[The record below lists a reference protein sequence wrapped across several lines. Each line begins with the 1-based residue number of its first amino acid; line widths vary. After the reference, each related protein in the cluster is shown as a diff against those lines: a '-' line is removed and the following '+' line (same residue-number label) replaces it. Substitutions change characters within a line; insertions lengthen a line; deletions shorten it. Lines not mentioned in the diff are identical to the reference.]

1 MLNIPD
7 SILPDGIVS
16 AEQTLPAP
24 LISSND
30 QISATAA
37 ARALFTNR
45 FNHTRPS
52 DSAACSNGKS
62 TVEAPN
68 SPNYRELLYER
79 EVKRLQ
85 SQLNETEDQLVKVEL
100 EQSETKKKIE
110 ILIEEISRKNARIR
124 DLERNE
130 KSHLRAQEDMETK
143 LTTMKKQVDQMQR
156 HHEIQREK
164 LVVCKENE
172 DKWEAKRAD
181 LEETL
186 NNKNNSVLLLE
197 RKLRDANDELLNR
210 SKDLKSAELEC
221 TRLQR
226 ELEELSK
233 SNDLQREEYQA
244 SVADW
249 RNRFEK
255 TMADQLSSC
264 VADIERNANV
274 AREIRAKTEEIERL
288 QQLLE
293 NEKQH
298 VESVV
303 KECTDKS
310 READAMKSKLERLEA
325 ELARRDEL
333 ERRTVCNRCE
343 NMVNVKEKEEQNGE
357 EKEEE
362 LIELNSARA
371 RIDRLESELFEREQL
386 LSKKNE
392 ELDDMLSEKKK
403 VDLER
408 EEAMNELERK
418 TESLKEALFIMD
430 GLREG
435 ITEVMVGSDSGMPK
449 GIEEEVHSQLSRI
462 TMVVQEYDRRFK
474 HLETYLTEEDRQQRW
489 PAYGVDLTETIKDL
503 QYRLFAA
510 NQKIAAYEKEKVDWK
525 DSMQQL
531 KNREELAKHKNSE
544 LTNEVNNRL
553 RELDGLKEE
562 KVQLEKMISGYRSEL
577 ESKSVQLENITKS
590 VEELRKDNT
599 LLLQLIATSKE
610 EYDNE
615 RKLSK
620 QQEDQHLMEN
630 EQLRSLSMKKE
641 EEMRILREKISSFE
655 KELKPC
661 KEENVQLRLKVSSL
675 AEENENYK
683 VATDKLK
690 SVEIESYA
698 ESNASK
704 TNSML
709 QLSRQRFHSAPTSP
723 RCGYANHDPSAI
735 LTTRNSVKG
744 EDNLRIG
751 VAHEKVLRAH
761 RFLKRTS
768 FYQISRIQTGSKH
781 N

>member
-310 READAMKSKLERLEA
+310 READAMKSKLESLEA
-325 ELARRDEL
+325 ELARREEL
-333 ERRTVCNRCE
+333 ERSTVCNRCE

-371 RIDRLESELFEREQL
+371 RIDRLESELSEREQL
-386 LSKKNE
+386 LCKKNE
-392 ELDDMLSEKKK
+392 ELEEMLSEKKK

-418 TESLKEALFIMD
+418 TESLKEALFIID

-474 HLETYLTEEDRQQRW
+474 HLETYLTEENRQQRW
-489 PAYGVDLTETIKDL
+489 PVYGVDLTETIKDL

-510 NQKIAAYEKEKVDWK
+510 NQKIAAFEKEKVDWK

-531 KNREELAKHKNSE
+531 EDREELAKQKNSE
-544 LTNEVNNRL
+544 LTNEMNNRL
-553 RELDGLKEE
+553 RELDGLNEE
-562 KVQLEKMISGYRSEL
+562 KVNMEKTISGYRSEV

-615 RKLSK
+615 RTLWK

-630 EQLRSLSMKKE
+630 EQLRSLSIKKE
-641 EEMRILREKISSFE
+641 EEMQILREKVSSLE
-655 KELKPC
+655 RELKPC
-661 KEENVQLRLKVSSL
+661 QEENVQLRLKINSL

>member
-1 MLNIPD
+1 D
-7 SILPDGIVS
+7 SILPEGIVS

-24 LISSND
+24 LISSSD

-110 ILIEEISRKNARIR
+110 ILIEEVSRKNARIR

-143 LTTMKKQVDQMQR
+143 LATMKKQVDQMQR

-172 DKWEAKRAD
+172 DKWEAKKAD
-181 LEETL
+181 LEESL
-186 NNKNNSVLLLE
+186 NNRNNSVLLLE

-210 SKDLKSAELEC
+210 SKDLKNAELEC

-255 TMADQLSSC
+255 TMADQLSC
-264 VADIERNANV
+264 CAADIERNANV

-293 NEKQH
+293 KEKEH

-303 KECTDKS
+303 EECMAKS
-310 READAMKSKLERLEA
+310 READAMKSKLLRLEA

-333 ERRTVCNRCE
+333 ERNTVFNRCG
-343 NMVNVKEKEEQNGE
+343 NMGNEKEVKGENG
-357 EKEEE
+357 KGMEEE
-362 LIELNSARA
+362 SIELNSAKA
-371 RIDRLESELFEREQL
+371 RIDRLESESSEREQL
-386 LSKKNE
+386 LCKKNE
-392 ELDDMLSEKKK
+392 ELEEMLSEKKK
-403 VDLER
+403 IDLER

-418 TESLKEALFIMD
+418 AESLKEALFIMD

-435 ITEVMVGSDSGMPK
+435 ITGVMAGSGSGMPT
-449 GIEEEVHSQLSRI
+449 GIEEHGEEVQSQLSRI

-489 PAYGVDLTETIKDL
+489 PVYGVDLTETIKDL

-510 NQKIAAYEKEKVDWK
+510 NQKIAAFEKERVDWK

-531 KNREELAKHKNSE
+531 EDREELAQQKNSE
-544 LTNEVNNRL
+544 LTNEVNKRL
-553 RELDGLKEE
+553 RELDGLNEE
-562 KVQLEKMISGYRSEL
+562 KENMEKMISGYRSEL
-577 ESKSVQLENITKS
+577 ESKSVQLENLTKS

-610 EYDNE
+610 EYDKE
-615 RKLSK
+615 RKLLK

-630 EQLRSLSMKKE
+630 EQLRSLSIKKE
-641 EEMRILREKISSFE
+641 EEMQILREKVSSLE
-655 KELKPC
+655 KELKPSQ
-661 KEENVQLRLKVSSL
+661 EENAQLRLKISSL
-675 AEENENYK
+675 AEENENCK
-683 VATDKLK
+683 AAIDKRK

-698 ESNASK
+698 ESNTPN

-723 RCGYANHDPSAI
+723 RCVYANHDPSAI
-735 LTTRNSVKG
+735 LTTRNSIKG

-751 VAHEKVLRAH
+751 VGNEKVLRAH
-761 RFLKRTS
+761 R
-768 FYQISRIQTGSKH
+768 
-781 N
+781 

>member
-1 MLNIPD
+1 MLNTPD
-7 SILPDGIVS
+7 SILPEGIVS

-24 LISSND
+24 LISSSD

-62 TVEAPN
+62 TIEAPN

-130 KSHLRAQEDMETK
+130 KSHLRAQEDMEAK

-172 DKWEAKRAD
+172 DKWEAKKAD

-210 SKDLKSAELEC
+210 SKDLKNAELEC

-255 TMADQLSSC
+255 TMADQLSC
-264 VADIERNANV
+264 CAADIERNANV

-288 QQLLE
+288 NQLLE
-293 NEKQH
+293 KEKQH
-298 VESVV
+298 VEFVV
-303 KECTDKS
+303 EECTAKS
-310 READAMKSKLERLEA
+310 READAMRSKLESLEA
-325 ELARRDEL
+325 ERARRDEL
-333 ERRTVCNRCE
+333 ERNTVCNRCE
-343 NMVNVKEKEEQNGE
+343 NEKEKEEE
-357 EKEEE
+357 S
-362 LIELNSARA
+362 IELGPAKA
-371 RIDRLESELFEREQL
+371 RIDRLESELSEREQL
-386 LSKKNE
+386 LCKKNE
-392 ELDDMLSEKKK
+392 ELEDIMSEKKK
-403 VDLER
+403 IDLER
-408 EEAMNELERK
+408 EKAMNELERK

-435 ITEVMVGSDSGMPK
+435 ITGVMAGSGSGMPT
-449 GIEEEVHSQLSRI
+449 GIEEHGEEVHSQLSRI
-462 TMVVQEYDRRFK
+462 AMVVQEYDRRFK

-489 PAYGVDLTETIKDL
+489 PVYGVDLTETIKDL

-510 NQKIAAYEKEKVDWK
+510 NQKIAAFEKEKVDWK

-531 KNREELAKHKNSE
+531 EDREELAMQKNSE

-553 RELDGLKEE
+553 RELDGLNEE
-562 KVQLEKMISGYRSEL
+562 KVNLEKTISCYRLEL
-577 ESKSVQLENITKS
+577 GSKSVQLEKMTKS

-599 LLLQLIATSKE
+599 SLLQLIATSKE

-620 QQEDQHLMEN
+620 QQEDQHLVEN

-641 EEMRILREKISSFE
+641 EEMQILREKISSFE
-655 KELKPC
+655 NELKLC
-661 KEENVQLRLKVSSL
+661 QEENVQLRLKISSL

-683 VATDKLK
+683 VVVDKLK

-698 ESNASK
+698 ESNTSK

-723 RCGYANHDPSAI
+723 RCVYANHDPSAI

-751 VAHEKVLRAH
+751 VGHEKVLRAH